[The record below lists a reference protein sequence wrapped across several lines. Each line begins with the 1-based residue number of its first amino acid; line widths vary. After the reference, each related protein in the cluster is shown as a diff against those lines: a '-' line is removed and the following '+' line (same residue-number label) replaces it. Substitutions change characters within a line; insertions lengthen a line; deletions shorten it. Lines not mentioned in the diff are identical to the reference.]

1 MNFDF
6 IVVGGGSSGCVTASK
21 LVKNNANVLLIEEGG
36 DYKNPFL
43 KMPAGFIPMLDGSPY
58 HRFHKTIPQ
67 EQLNGRQHDIAQ
79 GKILGGGS
87 SINGMVYMRGR
98 PSDYNSWTKEI
109 DDEGWGWDSLL
120 KSYVSLEGNQR
131 FNNMYHGINGPLKVS
146 DPKYVVKGTDL
157 YIKTMQGLGLPF
169 NSDFNDGDQHG
180 VGLMQLTTN
189 YGKRC
194 SAVDAFIE
202 PIRDNKKLNIKLRSI
217 VTKVIIENHKAI
229 GVEVLEKGKIN
240 KYFANNEI
248 IITAGTYITPKIL
261 MHSGI
266 GDEEEL
272 KSHNIKTIMNLKGV
286 GKNLQDHH
294 EVPYVVS
301 TKKGY
306 GYYKQDKGIR
316 KIING
321 LQYLLFNS
329 GPVTSNAAE
338 TCSFLNPRD
347 LKDNINP
354 PIKLYCVQIM
364 YTDRD
369 TKDIKPNHGLTLT
382 SCIMNPKARGDIRLR
397 SSNPLDLP
405 LINPNFF
412 SNSDDLNLM
421 IESVKLARKVVRS
434 KPLSDI
440 VIDETLPGE
449 KIKNDNDLENYCKK
463 TVKTNWHPVGTCKM
477 GKENDPFAVLNKKLQ
492 VYGIQNLRVF
502 DVSMMPKLVS
512 GNTNAPAMAIADH
525 ATNILLNDIQF

>member
-6 IVVGGGSSGCVTASK
+6 IIIGGGSSGCVTANK
-21 LVKNNANVLLIEEGG
+21 LVKNNASVLLIEEGG
-36 DYKNPFL
+36 DYTNPFL

-67 EQLNGRQHDIAQ
+67 KQLNDRQHDIAQ

-98 PSDYNSWTKEI
+98 PSDYELWEKEVN
-109 DDEGWGWDSLL
+109 DNTWGWDSLL
-120 KSYVSLEGNQR
+120 KSFVNLEGNQR
-131 FNNMYHGINGPLKVS
+131 FNNKYHGIDGPLKVS

-157 YIKTMQGLGLPF
+157 YIKTMQGLGLPY
-169 NSDFNDGDQHG
+169 NSDFNDGEQYG

-194 SAVDAFIE
+194 SAVDAFIT
-202 PIRDNKKLNIKLRSI
+202 PIRKNKNFRIKLKSI
-217 VTKVIIENHKAI
+217 VTKIIIEKNKAI
-229 GVEVLEKGKIN
+229 GVEVYEKGIIK

-248 IITAGTYITPKIL
+248 ILTAGTYISPKIL

-266 GDEEEL
+266 GDENEL
-272 KSHNIKTIMNLKGV
+272 KKNQIKTILNLKGV

-301 TKKGY
+301 AKKGY
-306 GYYKQDKGIR
+306 GYFKQDKGIR

-321 LQYLLFNS
+321 LQYIFFNS

-338 TCSFLNPRD
+338 TCAFLNPRN
-347 LKDNINP
+347 LKDSIDP

-369 TKDIKPNHGLTLT
+369 TKDIKQSHGLTLT
-382 SCIMNPKARGDIRLR
+382 SCIMNPKARGSINLR

-412 SNSDDLNLM
+412 SNKEDLNLM
-421 IESVKLARKVVRS
+421 IDSVKIARKVVKS

-440 VIDETLPGE
+440 VIDETLPG
-449 KIKNDNDLENYCKK
+449 KDIITDNELESYCKR

-477 GKENDPFAVLNKKLQ
+477 GKDGDPDAVLNTKLQ
-492 VYGIQNLRVF
+492 VYGIENLRVF
-502 DVSMMPKLVS
+502 DVSMMPRLVS
-512 GNTNAPAMAIADH
+512 GNTNAPAMAIANL
-525 ATNILLNDIQF
+525 ATDILLKDN

>member
-1 MNFDF
+1 MKFDY
-6 IVVGGGSSGCVTASK
+6 IIIGGGSSGCVTANK

-43 KMPAGFIPMLDGSPY
+43 KMPAGFIPMLNGSPY
-58 HRFHKTIPQ
+58 HRFHTTISQ
-67 EQLNGRQHDIAQ
+67 KQLNDRKHDIAQ

-98 PSDYNSWTKEI
+98 PSDYNAWENEVGDKY
-109 DDEGWGWDSLL
+109 WNWDNLL
-120 KSYVSLEGNQR
+120 NSYVALEGNQR
-131 FNNMYHGINGPLKVS
+131 FNNKYHGIDGPVKVS

-169 NSDFNDGDQHG
+169 NSDFNDGSQYG

-194 SAVDAFIE
+194 SAVDAFIN
-202 PIRDNKKLNIKLRSI
+202 PIRDNKKLSIKLKSI
-217 VTKVIIENHKAI
+217 VTKIIIENNKAI
-229 GVEVLEKGKIN
+229 GVEVLEKGKIH

-248 IITAGTYITPKIL
+248 IITAGTYISPKIL
-261 MHSGI
+261 MHSGV

-272 KSHNIKTIMNLKGV
+272 KKHNIKTIVNLKGV

-321 LQYLLFNS
+321 LQYVLFNS

-347 LKDNINP
+347 LSDNIDP

-382 SCIMNPKARGDIRLR
+382 SCIMNPKARGDVKLR
-397 SSNPLDLP
+397 SSNPIDLP

-412 SNSDDLNLM
+412 SNKEDLNLM
-421 IESVKLARKVVRS
+421 IDSVKFARKVVKS
-434 KPLSDI
+434 KPLSEI
-440 VIDETLPGE
+440 VISETLPG
-449 KIKNDNDLENYCKK
+449 KNITSDNDLENFCKR

-477 GKENDPFAVLNKKLQ
+477 GKENDQYAVLDNKLR
-492 VYGIQNLRVF
+492 VYGVENLRVF
-502 DVSMMPKLVS
+502 DVSMMPRLVS
-512 GNTNAPAMAIADH
+512 GNTNAPAMAIANH
-525 ATNILLNDIQF
+525 ATNILLRDS

>member
-1 MNFDF
+1 MKYDY
-6 IVVGGGSSGCVTASK
+6 IIIGGGSAGCVTANK
-21 LVKNNANVLLIEEGG
+21 LVNNKANVLLIEEGG

-58 HRFHKTIPQ
+58 HRFHKTINQ
-67 EQLNGRQHDIAQ
+67 KQLNGRQHDIAQ

-98 PSDYNSWTKEI
+98 PSDYEIWEKEVDDKFWSWEH
-109 DDEGWGWDSLL
+109 LL
-120 KSYVSLEGNQR
+120 NSYVTLEGNQR
-131 FNNMYHGINGPLKVS
+131 LNNKYHGINGPLKVS

-169 NSDFNDGDQHG
+169 NSDFNDGNQYG

-194 SAVDAFIE
+194 SAVDAFID
-202 PIRDNKKLNIKLRSI
+202 PIRDNNKLNIKLKSI
-217 VTKVIIENHKAI
+217 VTKIIIEKNKAI
-229 GVEVLEKGKIN
+229 GVEVFEKGKIN
-240 KYFANNEI
+240 KYFANNEV
-248 IITAGTYITPKIL
+248 IITAGTYISPKIL

-272 KSHNIKTIMNLKGV
+272 KSHNIKTIVNLKGV

-306 GYYKQDKGIR
+306 GYFKQDKGLR

-321 LQYLLFNS
+321 LQYILFNS

-338 TCSFLNPRD
+338 TCAFLNPTD
-347 LKDNINP
+347 LKDNIDP

-369 TKDIKPNHGLTLT
+369 TKEIKPNHGLTLT
-382 SCIMNPKARGDIRLR
+382 SCIMNPKARGDVKLR

-412 SNSDDLNLM
+412 SNQDDLKLM
-421 IESVKLARKVVRS
+421 IDSVKFARSVVKS

-440 VIDETLPGE
+440 VIDETLPG
-449 KIKNDNDLENYCKK
+449 KNIKTNEDLINYCKR

-477 GKENDPFAVLNKKLQ
+477 GKEDDPYAVLNNKLQ
-492 VYGIQNLRVF
+492 VYGIENLRVF

-512 GNTNAPAMAIADH
+512 GNTNAPAMAIANN
-525 ATNILLNDIQF
+525 AVNIMLDE

>member
-1 MNFDF
+1 MKYDY
-6 IVVGGGSSGCVTASK
+6 IIIGGGSAGCVTANK
-21 LVKNNANVLLIEEGG
+21 LVNNKANVLLIEEGG

-58 HRFHKTIPQ
+58 HRFHKTINQ
-67 EQLNGRQHDIAQ
+67 KQLNGRQHDIAQ

-98 PSDYNSWTKEI
+98 PSDYEIWEKEVDDKFWSWEH
-109 DDEGWGWDSLL
+109 LL
-120 KSYVSLEGNQR
+120 NSYVTLEGNQR
-131 FNNMYHGINGPLKVS
+131 LNNKYHGINGPLKVS

-169 NSDFNDGDQHG
+169 NSDFNDGNQYG

-194 SAVDAFIE
+194 SAVDAFID
-202 PIRDNKKLNIKLRSI
+202 PIRDNNKLNIKLKSI
-217 VTKVIIENHKAI
+217 VTKIIIEKNKAI
-229 GVEVLEKGKIN
+229 GVEVFEKGKIN
-240 KYFANNEI
+240 KYFANNEV
-248 IITAGTYITPKIL
+248 IITAGTYISPKIL

-272 KSHNIKTIMNLKGV
+272 KSHNIKTRVNLKGV

-306 GYYKQDKGIR
+306 GYFKQDKGLR

-321 LQYLLFNS
+321 LQYILFNS

-338 TCSFLNPRD
+338 TCAFLNPTD
-347 LKDNINP
+347 LKDNIDP

-382 SCIMNPKARGDIRLR
+382 SCIMNPKARGDVKL
-397 SSNPLDLP
+397 SSANPLDLP

-412 SNSDDLNLM
+412 SNQDDLKLM
-421 IESVKLARKVVRS
+421 IDSVKFARSVVKS

-440 VIDETLPGE
+440 VIDETLPG
-449 KIKNDNDLENYCKK
+449 KNIKTNEDLINYCKR

-477 GKENDPFAVLNKKLQ
+477 GKEDDPYAVLNNKLQ
-492 VYGIQNLRVF
+492 VYGIENLRVF

-512 GNTNAPAMAIADH
+512 GNTNAPAMAIANN
-525 ATNILLNDIQF
+525 AVNIMLDE

>member
-1 MNFDF
+1 MKFDY
-6 IVVGGGSSGCVTASK
+6 IIIGGGSSGCVTANK
-21 LVKNNANVLLIEEGG
+21 LINNEAKVLILEEGG

-67 EQLNGRQHDIAQ
+67 QQLNGRQHDIAQ

-98 PSDYNSWTKEI
+98 PSDYDKWFIEVEDQNWT
-109 DDEGWGWDSLL
+109 WDSLL
-120 KSYVSLEGNQR
+120 KSYTDLEGNQR
-131 FNNMYHGINGPLKVS
+131 LNNNFHGANGPLKVS
-146 DPKYVVKGTDL
+146 DPMYVVKGTDL
-157 YIKTMQGLGLPF
+157 YLKTMQGLGLPY
-169 NSDFNDGDQHG
+169 NTDFNDGKQYG
-180 VGLMQLTTN
+180 VGLMQLTTY

-202 PIRDNKKLNIKLRSI
+202 PIRKNKNLTIKLKSI
-217 VTKVIIENHKAI
+217 VTKIIFEKNKAI
-229 GVEVLEKGKIN
+229 GVEVLKNGKLEK
-240 KYFANNEI
+240 YYANNQI
-248 IITAGTYITPKIL
+248 ILTAGTYISPKIL

-266 GDEEEL
+266 GDAEEL
-272 KSHNIKTIMNLKGV
+272 KKHNIRTKINLKGV

-306 GYYKQDKGIR
+306 GYFNQDKGIR
-316 KIING
+316 KYING
-321 LQYLLFNS
+321 LQYILFNS

-338 TCSFLNPRD
+338 TCAFLNPRN
-347 LKDNINP
+347 LKDNNDP

-369 TKDIKPNHGLTLT
+369 TKDIKQSHGLTLT
-382 SCIMNPKARGDIRLR
+382 SCIMNPKARGDVKLR

-412 SNSDDLNLM
+412 SNDEDLNLM
-421 IESVKLARKVVRS
+421 VDSLKFARKVVES
-434 KPLSDI
+434 KPLSEI
-440 VIDETLPGE
+440 VLNETLPG
-449 KIKNDNDLENYCKK
+449 KNIKSDDDLINYCKR

-477 GKENDPFAVLNKKLQ
+477 GKSEDDTAVVDSHLR
-492 VYGIQNLRVF
+492 VHGIENLRVF
-502 DVSMMPKLVS
+502 DVSMMPNLVS
-512 GNTNAPAMAIADH
+512 GNTNAPAMAIANK
-525 ATNILLNDIQF
+525 AVEIMLNE

>member
-1 MNFDF
+1 MNFDY
-6 IVVGGGSSGCVTASK
+6 IIIGGGSSGCVTANK
-21 LVKNNANVLLIEEGG
+21 LVSQNAKVLLIEEGG
-36 DYKNPFL
+36 SYWNPFL

-67 EQLNGRQHDIAQ
+67 QQLNGRQHEIAQ

-98 PSDYNSWTKEI
+98 PSDYDKWEKEVE
-109 DDEGWGWDSLL
+109 DSYWGWESLL
-120 KSYVSLEGNQR
+120 DSFVTLEGNQR
-131 FNNMYHGINGPLKVS
+131 FNNKYHGITGPLKVS

-169 NSDFNDGDQHG
+169 NQDFNDGNQYG
-180 VGLMQLTTN
+180 VGLMQLTTH

-194 SAVDAFIE
+194 SAVDAFID
-202 PIRDNKKLNIKLRSI
+202 PIKNNNNLDIKLKSI
-217 VTKVIIENHKAI
+217 ATKIIIEKGKAK
-229 GVEVLEKGKIN
+229 GVEVFEKGKIN

-248 IITAGTYITPKIL
+248 IITAGTYISPKIL

-272 KSHNIKTIMNLKGV
+272 KNNSIKTIVDLKGV

-306 GYYKQDKGIR
+306 GYFKQDKGLR

-321 LQYLLFNS
+321 LQYILFNS

-338 TCSFLNPRD
+338 TCAFLNPTN
-347 LKDNINP
+347 LKDNIDP

-369 TKDIKPNHGLTLT
+369 TKDIKQNHGLTLT
-382 SCIMNPKARGDIRLR
+382 SCIMNPKARGDVKLR
-397 SSNPLDLP
+397 SPNPLDLP

-412 SNSDDLNLM
+412 SNLDDLKLM
-421 IESVKLARKVVRS
+421 VDSVKFARNVVKS

-440 VIDETLPGE
+440 VIDETLPG
-449 KIKNDNDLENYCKK
+449 KNIKTNEDLINYCKR

-477 GKENDPFAVLNKKLQ
+477 GKEDDPYAVLNNKLQ
-492 VYGIQNLRVF
+492 VYGVENLRVF

-512 GNTNAPAMAIADH
+512 GNTNAPAMAIANH
-525 ATNILLNDIQF
+525 AVNIMLSK

>member
-1 MNFDF
+1 MNFDY
-6 IVVGGGSSGCVTASK
+6 IIIGGGSSGCVTANK
-21 LVKNNANVLLIEEGG
+21 LVSQNAKVLLIEEGG
-36 DYKNPFL
+36 SYWNPFL

-67 EQLNGRQHDIAQ
+67 QQLNGRQHEIAQ

-98 PSDYNSWTKEI
+98 PSDYDKWEKEVE
-109 DDEGWGWDSLL
+109 DSYWGWESLL
-120 KSYVSLEGNQR
+120 DSFVTLEGNQR
-131 FNNMYHGINGPLKVS
+131 FNNKYHGITGPLKVS

-169 NSDFNDGDQHG
+169 NQDFNDGNQYG
-180 VGLMQLTTN
+180 VGLMQLTTH

-194 SAVDAFIE
+194 SAVDAFID
-202 PIRDNKKLNIKLRSI
+202 PIKNNNNLDIKLRSI
-217 VTKVIIENHKAI
+217 ATKIIIEKGKAK
-229 GVEVLEKGKIN
+229 GVEVFEKGKIN

-248 IITAGTYITPKIL
+248 IITAGTYISPKIL

-272 KSHNIKTIMNLKGV
+272 KNNSIKTIVDLKGV

-306 GYYKQDKGIR
+306 GYFKQDKGLR

-321 LQYLLFNS
+321 LQYILFNS

-338 TCSFLNPRD
+338 TCAFLNPTN
-347 LKDNINP
+347 LKDNIDP

-369 TKDIKPNHGLTLT
+369 TKDIKQNHGLTLT
-382 SCIMNPKARGDIRLR
+382 SCIMNPKARGDVKL
-397 SSNPLDLP
+397 SSPNPLDLP

-412 SNSDDLNLM
+412 SNQDDLTLM
-421 IESVKLARKVVRS
+421 VDSVKFARNVVKS

-440 VIDETLPGE
+440 VIDETLPGK
-449 KIKNDNDLENYCKK
+449 KIKTNEDLINYCKR

-477 GKENDPFAVLNKKLQ
+477 GKEDDPYAVLNNKLQ
-492 VYGIQNLRVF
+492 VYGVENLRVF

-512 GNTNAPAMAIADH
+512 GNTNAPAMAIANH
-525 ATNILLNDIQF
+525 AVNIMLSK

>member
-1 MNFDF
+1 MKYDY
-6 IVVGGGSSGCVTASK
+6 IIIGGGSAGCVTANK
-21 LVKNNANVLLIEEGG
+21 LVNNKANVLLIEEGG

-58 HRFHKTIPQ
+58 HRFHKTINQ
-67 EQLNGRQHDIAQ
+67 KQLNGRQHDIAQ

-98 PSDYNSWTKEI
+98 PSDYEIWEKEVDDKFWSWEH
-109 DDEGWGWDSLL
+109 LL
-120 KSYVSLEGNQR
+120 NSYVTLEGNQR
-131 FNNMYHGINGPLKVS
+131 LNNKYHGINGPLKVS

-169 NSDFNDGDQHG
+169 NSDFNDGNQYG

-194 SAVDAFIE
+194 SAVDAFID
-202 PIRDNKKLNIKLRSI
+202 PIRDNNKLNIKLKNI
-217 VTKVIIENHKAI
+217 VTKIIIEKNKAI
-229 GVEVLEKGKIN
+229 GVEVFEKGKIN
-240 KYFANNEI
+240 KYFANNEV
-248 IITAGTYITPKIL
+248 IITAGTYISPKIL

-272 KSHNIKTIMNLKGV
+272 KSHNIKTIVNLKGV

-306 GYYKQDKGIR
+306 GYFKQDKGLR

-321 LQYLLFNS
+321 LQYILFNS

-338 TCSFLNPRD
+338 TCAFLNPTD
-347 LKDNINP
+347 LKDNIDP

-369 TKDIKPNHGLTLT
+369 TKDLKPNHGLTLT
-382 SCIMNPKARGDIRLR
+382 SCIMNPKARGDVKL
-397 SSNPLDLP
+397 SSANPLDLP

-412 SNSDDLNLM
+412 SNQDDLKLM
-421 IESVKLARKVVRS
+421 IDSVKFARSVVKS

-440 VIDETLPGE
+440 VIDETLPG
-449 KIKNDNDLENYCKK
+449 KNIKTNEDLINYCKR

-477 GKENDPFAVLNKKLQ
+477 GKEDDPYAVLNNKLQ
-492 VYGIQNLRVF
+492 VYGIENLRVF

-512 GNTNAPAMAIADH
+512 GNTNAPAMAIANN
-525 ATNILLNDIQF
+525 AVNIMLDE

>member
-1 MNFDF
+1 MRFDY
-6 IVVGGGSSGCVTASK
+6 IIVGGGSSGCVTANK
-21 LVKNNANVLLIEEGG
+21 LVKHHANVLLIEEGG

-43 KMPAGFIPMLDGSPY
+43 KMPAGFIPMLNGSPY
-58 HRFHKTIPQ
+58 HRFHKTTNQ
-67 EQLNGRQHDIAQ
+67 GQLNNRQHEIAQ

-98 PSDYNSWTKEI
+98 PSDYQVWEEEVNDSS
-109 DDEGWGWDSLL
+109 WGWESLL
-120 KSYVSLEGNQR
+120 KSFVTLEGNQR
-131 FNNMYHGINGPLKVS
+131 FNNKYHGINGPLKVS

-169 NSDFNDGDQHG
+169 NFDFNDGNQYG

-202 PIRDNKKLNIKLRSI
+202 SIRKNKNLKIKLRSI
-217 VTKVIIENHKAI
+217 VTKIIIENGKAI
-229 GVEVLEKGKIN
+229 GVEVFEKGKIN

-248 IITAGTYITPKIL
+248 IITAGTYISPKIL

-266 GDEEEL
+266 GDEVEL
-272 KSHNIKTIMNLKGV
+272 KKNNIKTLVKLKGV

-306 GYYKQDKGIR
+306 GYFKQDKGIR

-321 LQYLLFNS
+321 IQYLLFNS

-338 TCSFLNPRD
+338 TCAFLNPRN
-347 LKDNINP
+347 LKDGINP

-382 SCIMNPKARGDIRLR
+382 SCIMNPIARGDVKLR
-397 SSNPLDLP
+397 SKNPLDLP

-412 SNSDDLNLM
+412 SEKEDLKLM
-421 IESVKLARKVVRS
+421 IDSVKFAREVVKS

-440 VIDETLPGE
+440 VINETLPGQS
-449 KIKNDNDLENYCKK
+449 IKSEDDLANYCKR

-477 GKENDPFAVLNKKLQ
+477 GEENDPFAVLNKKLQ
-492 VYGIQNLRVF
+492 VFGVDNLRVF

-512 GNTNAPAMAIADH
+512 GNTNAPAMAIANH
-525 ATNILLNDIQF
+525 ATDILLSDN

>member
-1 MNFDF
+1 MKYDY
-6 IVVGGGSSGCVTASK
+6 IIIGGGSAGCVTANK
-21 LVKNNANVLLIEEGG
+21 LVNNKANVLLIEEGG

-58 HRFHKTIPQ
+58 HRFHKTINQ
-67 EQLNGRQHDIAQ
+67 KQLNGRQHDIAQ

-98 PSDYNSWTKEI
+98 PSDYEIWEKEVDDKFWSWEH
-109 DDEGWGWDSLL
+109 LL
-120 KSYVSLEGNQR
+120 NSYVTLEGNQR
-131 FNNMYHGINGPLKVS
+131 LNNKYHGINGPLKVS

-169 NSDFNDGDQHG
+169 NSDFNDGNQYG

-194 SAVDAFIE
+194 SAVDAFID
-202 PIRDNKKLNIKLRSI
+202 PIRDNNKLNIKLKSI
-217 VTKVIIENHKAI
+217 VTKIIIEKNKAI
-229 GVEVLEKGKIN
+229 GVEVFEKGKIN

-248 IITAGTYITPKIL
+248 IITAGTYISPKIL

-272 KSHNIKTIMNLKGV
+272 KSHNIKTIVNLKGV

-306 GYYKQDKGIR
+306 GYFKQDKGLR

-321 LQYLLFNS
+321 LQYILFNS

-338 TCSFLNPRD
+338 TCAFLNPTD
-347 LKDNINP
+347 LKDNIDP

-382 SCIMNPKARGDIRLR
+382 SCIMNPKARGDVKL
-397 SSNPLDLP
+397 SSANPLDLP

-412 SNSDDLNLM
+412 SNQDDLKLM
-421 IESVKLARKVVRS
+421 IDSVKFARSVVKS

-440 VIDETLPGE
+440 VIDETLPG
-449 KIKNDNDLENYCKK
+449 KNIKTNEDLINYCKR

-477 GKENDPFAVLNKKLQ
+477 GKEDDPYAVLNNKLQ
-492 VYGIQNLRVF
+492 VYGIENLRVF

-512 GNTNAPAMAIADH
+512 GNTNAPAMAIANN
-525 ATNILLNDIQF
+525 AVNIMLDE

>member
-6 IVVGGGSSGCVTASK
+6 IIIGGGSSGCVTANK
-21 LVKNNANVLLIEEGG
+21 LVKNNASVLLIEEGG
-36 DYKNPFL
+36 DYTNPFL

-67 EQLNGRQHDIAQ
+67 KQLNDRQHDIAQ

-98 PSDYNSWTKEI
+98 PSDYNAWEREI
-109 DDEGWGWDSLL
+109 DDKYWSWDSLIN
-120 KSYVSLEGNQR
+120 SYVALEGNQR
-131 FNNMYHGINGPLKVS
+131 LNNKYHGIDGPLKVS

-169 NSDFNDGDQHG
+169 NSDFNDGNQYG

-194 SAVDAFIE
+194 SAVDAFID
-202 PIRDNKKLNIKLRSI
+202 PIRDNKKLSIKLNSI
-217 VTKVIIENHKAI
+217 VTKIIIENNKAI
-229 GVEVLEKGKIN
+229 GVEVLERGKIY

-248 IITAGTYITPKIL
+248 IITAGTYISPKIL

-272 KSHNIKTIMNLKGV
+272 KKHNIKTIINLKGV

-306 GYYKQDKGIR
+306 GYFKQDKGIK

-321 LQYLLFNS
+321 LQYVLFNS

-347 LKDNINP
+347 LKDNIDP

-382 SCIMNPKARGDIRLR
+382 SCIMNPKARGDVKLR
-397 SSNPLDLP
+397 SSNPIDLP

-412 SNSDDLNLM
+412 SNKDDLNLM
-421 IESVKLARKVVRS
+421 IDSVKFARKVVAS

-440 VIDETLPGE
+440 VIDETLPGK
-449 KIKNDNDLENYCKK
+449 KIISDNDLENFCKR

-477 GKENDPFAVLNKKLQ
+477 GTDEDIYAVCDK
-492 VYGIQNLRVF
+492 NLRVKGVRGLRIF
-502 DVSMMPKLVS
+502 DASSFPNLVA
-512 GNTNAPAMAIADH
+512 GNTNAPVIAF
-525 ATNILLNDIQF
+525 ALKAVTELINEY

>member
-1 MNFDF
+1 MNYDY
-6 IVVGGGSSGCVTASK
+6 IIIGGGSSGCVTANR
-21 LVKNNANVLLIEEGG
+21 LVKENANILIIEEGG

-58 HRFHKTIPQ
+58 HRFHKTIQ
-67 EQLNGRQHDIAQ
+67 QTQLNNRQHDIAQ

-98 PSDYNSWTKEI
+98 PSDYDVWEKEI
-109 DDEGWGWDSLL
+109 DDKFWSWEHLL
-120 KSYVSLEGNQR
+120 SSYVSLEGNQR
-131 FNNMYHGINGPLKVS
+131 LNNKYHGINGPLKVS

-194 SAVDAFIE
+194 SAVDAFID
-202 PIRDNKKLNIKLRSI
+202 PIRNNNKFNIKLKSI
-217 VTKVIIENHKAI
+217 VTKIIIEKNKAI
-229 GVEVLEKGKIN
+229 GVEVFEKGKIN

-248 IITAGTYITPKIL
+248 IITAGAYISPKIL

-266 GDEEEL
+266 GDEKEL
-272 KSHNIKTIMNLKGV
+272 QKHNIKTLVNLKGV

-306 GYYKQDKGIR
+306 GYFKQDKGLR

-321 LQYLLFNS
+321 LQYILFNS

-338 TCSFLNPRD
+338 TCAFLNPTN

-382 SCIMNPKARGDIRLR
+382 SCIMNPKARGDVKL
-397 SSNPLDLP
+397 SSGNPLDLP

-412 SNSDDLNLM
+412 SNKDDLNLM
-421 IESVKLARKVVRS
+421 VDSVKFARSVVKS

-440 VIDETLPGE
+440 VIDETLPG
-449 KIKNDNDLENYCKK
+449 KNIKTDEDLINYCKR

-477 GKENDPFAVLNKKLQ
+477 GKEDDPYAVLNNKLQ
-492 VYGIQNLRVF
+492 VYGVEGLRIF

-512 GNTNAPAMAIADH
+512 GNTNAPAMAIANN
-525 ATNILLNDIQF
+525 AVNIMLNK

>member
-1 MNFDF
+1 MKYDY
-6 IVVGGGSSGCVTASK
+6 IIIGGGSAGCVTANK
-21 LVKNNANVLLIEEGG
+21 LVNNKANVLLIEEGG

-58 HRFHKTIPQ
+58 HRFHKTINQ

-98 PSDYNSWTKEI
+98 PSDYEIWEKEVDDKFWSWEH
-109 DDEGWGWDSLL
+109 LL
-120 KSYVSLEGNQR
+120 NSYVTLEGNQR
-131 FNNMYHGINGPLKVS
+131 LNNKYHGINGPLKVS

-169 NSDFNDGDQHG
+169 NSDFNDGNQYG

-194 SAVDAFIE
+194 SAVDAFID
-202 PIRDNKKLNIKLRSI
+202 PIRDNNKLNIKLKSI
-217 VTKVIIENHKAI
+217 VTKIIIEKNKAI
-229 GVEVLEKGKIN
+229 GVEVFEKGKIN
-240 KYFANNEI
+240 KYFANNEV
-248 IITAGTYITPKIL
+248 IITAGTYISPKIL

-272 KSHNIKTIMNLKGV
+272 KSHNIKTIVNLKGV

-306 GYYKQDKGIR
+306 GYFKQDKGLR

-321 LQYLLFNS
+321 LQYILFNS

-338 TCSFLNPRD
+338 TCAFLNPTD
-347 LKDNINP
+347 LKDNNDP

-382 SCIMNPKARGDIRLR
+382 SCIMNPKARGDVKL
-397 SSNPLDLP
+397 SSANPLDLP

-412 SNSDDLNLM
+412 SNQDDLKLM
-421 IESVKLARKVVRS
+421 IDSVKFARSVVKS

-440 VIDETLPGE
+440 VIDETLPG
-449 KIKNDNDLENYCKK
+449 KNIKTNEDLINYCKR

-477 GKENDPFAVLNKKLQ
+477 GKEDDPYAVLNNKLQ
-492 VYGIQNLRVF
+492 VYGIENLRVF

-512 GNTNAPAMAIADH
+512 GNTNAPAMAIANN
-525 ATNILLNDIQF
+525 AVNIMLDE

>member
-1 MNFDF
+1 MIYDF
-6 IVVGGGSSGCVTASK
+6 IIIGGGSSGCVTAHK
-21 LVKNNANVLLIEEGG
+21 LVKNGASVLIIEEGG

-58 HRFHKTIPQ
+58 HRFHKTVPQ

-98 PSDYNSWTKEI
+98 PSDYESWEKEVKDNS
-109 DDEGWGWDSLL
+109 WGWDSLL
-120 KSYVSLEGNQR
+120 KSFVELEGNQR
-131 FNNMYHGINGPLKVS
+131 LNNKYHGIDGPLKVS

-169 NSDFNDGDQHG
+169 NSDFNDGNQHG

-202 PIRDNKKLNIKLRSI
+202 PIRNNKKLTIQLRSV
-217 VTKVIIENHKAI
+217 VTKIIIEKNKAI
-229 GVEVLEKGKIN
+229 GVEVSKKGKID
-240 KYFANNEI
+240 KYFANSEI
-248 IITAGTYITPKIL
+248 IVTAGTYISPKIL

-266 GDEEEL
+266 GDENEL
-272 KSHNIKTIMNLKGV
+272 KRNNIKTLVNLKGV

-306 GYYKQDKGIR
+306 GYFKQDKGIK

-321 LQYLLFNS
+321 IQYLLFNS

-338 TCSFLNPRD
+338 TCSFLNPRN
-347 LKDNINP
+347 LEDNINP

-369 TKDIKPNHGLTLT
+369 TKDIKPSHGLTLT
-382 SCIMNPKARGDIRLR
+382 SCIMNPIARGDVRLR
-397 SSNPLDLP
+397 SPNPLDLP

-412 SNSDDLNLM
+412 SNKDDLNLM
-421 IESVKLARKVVRS
+421 IDSIKFARKVVKS
-434 KPLSDI
+434 KPLNEI
-440 VIDETLPGE
+440 VIDETLPG
-449 KIKNDNDLENYCKK
+449 KNINSDDDIANYCKR

-477 GKENDPFAVLNKKLQ
+477 GMEKDPYAVLNNKLQ
-492 VYGIQNLRVF
+492 VYGVDNLRVF

-512 GNTNAPAMAIADH
+512 GNTNAPAMAIASH
-525 ATNILLNDIQF
+525 ATNMMLEEK

>member
-1 MNFDF
+1 MKYDY
-6 IVVGGGSSGCVTASK
+6 IIIGGGSAGCVTANK
-21 LVKNNANVLLIEEGG
+21 LVNNKANVLLIEEGG

-58 HRFHKTIPQ
+58 HRFHKTINQ
-67 EQLNGRQHDIAQ
+67 KQLNGRQHDIAQ

-98 PSDYNSWTKEI
+98 PSDYEIWEKEVDDKFWSWEH
-109 DDEGWGWDSLL
+109 LL
-120 KSYVSLEGNQR
+120 NSYVTLEGNQR
-131 FNNMYHGINGPLKVS
+131 LNNKYHGINGPLKVS

-169 NSDFNDGDQHG
+169 NSDFNDGNQYG

-194 SAVDAFIE
+194 SAVDAFID
-202 PIRDNKKLNIKLRSI
+202 PIRDNNKLNIKLKNI
-217 VTKVIIENHKAI
+217 VTKIIIEKNKAI
-229 GVEVLEKGKIN
+229 GVEVFEKGKIN
-240 KYFANNEI
+240 KYFANNEV
-248 IITAGTYITPKIL
+248 IITAGTYISPKIL

-272 KSHNIKTIMNLKGV
+272 KSHNIKTIVNLKGV

-306 GYYKQDKGIR
+306 GYFKQDKGLR

-321 LQYLLFNS
+321 LQYILFNS

-338 TCSFLNPRD
+338 TCAFLNPTD
-347 LKDNINP
+347 LKDNIDP

-382 SCIMNPKARGDIRLR
+382 SCIMNPKARGDVKLR

-412 SNSDDLNLM
+412 SNQDDLKLM
-421 IESVKLARKVVRS
+421 IDSVKFARSVVKS

-440 VIDETLPGE
+440 VIDETLPG
-449 KIKNDNDLENYCKK
+449 KNIKTNEDLINYCKR

-477 GKENDPFAVLNKKLQ
+477 GKEDDPYAVLNNKLQ
-492 VYGIQNLRVF
+492 VYGIENLRVF

-512 GNTNAPAMAIADH
+512 GNTNAPAMAIANN
-525 ATNILLNDIQF
+525 AVNIMLDE

>member
-1 MNFDF
+1 MNFDY
-6 IVVGGGSSGCVTASK
+6 IIVGGGSSGCVTASK
-21 LVKNNANVLLIEEGG
+21 LVNNNANVLLLEEGG
-36 DYKNPFL
+36 DYRNPFL

-58 HRFHKTIPQ
+58 HRFHKTTHQ
-67 EQLNGRQHDIAQ
+67 EQLNGRQHEIAQ

-98 PSDYNSWTKEI
+98 PSDYEIWKKEI
-109 DDEGWGWDSLL
+109 DDDNWGWDSLL
-120 KSYVSLEGNQR
+120 KSFITLEGNQR
-131 FNNMYHGINGPLKVS
+131 FNNEHHGINGPLKVS

-169 NSDFNDGDQHG
+169 NSDFNDGDQYG

-202 PIRDNKKLNIKLRSI
+202 PIRNNKNLNIKLRSI
-217 VTKVIIENHKAI
+217 VTKIIIENGKAI
-229 GVEVLEKGKIN
+229 GVEVFEKGKIN

-248 IITAGTYITPKIL
+248 IITAGTYISPKIL

-266 GDEEEL
+266 GDEDEL
-272 KSHNIKTIMNLKGV
+272 KKNNIKTLVNLQGV

-301 TKKGY
+301 TRKGY
-306 GYYKQDKGIR
+306 GYFKQDKGIR

-321 LQYLLFNS
+321 IQYLLFNS

-338 TCSFLNPRD
+338 TCAFLNPRN
-347 LKDNINP
+347 LEDNINP

-369 TKDIKPNHGLTLT
+369 TKDVKPNHGLTLT
-382 SCIMNPKARGDIRLR
+382 SCIMNPVARGNVKLR

-412 SNSDDLNLM
+412 SNKEDLKLM
-421 IESVKLARKVVRS
+421 IDSVKFARNVVKS
-434 KPLSDI
+434 KPLSEI
-440 VIDETLPGE
+440 VVDETLPG
-449 KIKNDNDLENYCKK
+449 KNIESDNDLENYCKR

-477 GKENDPFAVLNKKLQ
+477 GKASDPQAVLNKKLQ
-492 VYGIQNLRVF
+492 VYGVENLRVF
-502 DVSMMPKLVS
+502 DVSIMPKLVS
-512 GNTNAPAMAIADH
+512 GNTNAPAMAIANH
-525 ATNILLNDIQF
+525 ATEILLKDS

>member
-1 MNFDF
+1 MKYDY
-6 IVVGGGSSGCVTASK
+6 IIIGGGSSGCVTANK
-21 LVKNNANVLLIEEGG
+21 LVKENANILLIEEGG

-58 HRFHKTIPQ
+58 HRFHKTIKQ
-67 EQLNGRQHDIAQ
+67 TQLNNRQHDIAQ

-98 PSDYNSWTKEI
+98 PSDYDVWEKEVNDKFWSWEH
-109 DDEGWGWDSLL
+109 LL
-120 KSYVSLEGNQR
+120 NSYVSLEGNQR
-131 FNNMYHGINGPLKVS
+131 LNNKYHGINGPLKVS

-194 SAVDAFIE
+194 SAVDAFID
-202 PIRDNKKLNIKLRSI
+202 PIRDNNKFNIKLKSI
-217 VTKVIIENHKAI
+217 VTKIIIEKNKAI
-229 GVEVLEKGKIN
+229 GVEVFEKGKIN

-248 IITAGTYITPKIL
+248 IITAGTYISPKIL

-272 KSHNIKTIMNLKGV
+272 KKHNIKTLVNLQGV

-306 GYYKQDKGIR
+306 GYFKQNKGLR

-321 LQYLLFNS
+321 LQYILFNS

-338 TCSFLNPRD
+338 TCAFLNPTN
-347 LKDNINP
+347 LKDNIDP

-382 SCIMNPKARGDIRLR
+382 SCIMNPKARGDVKL
-397 SSNPLDLP
+397 SSGNPLDLP

-412 SNSDDLNLM
+412 SNNDDLKLM
-421 IESVKLARKVVRS
+421 VDSLKFARSVVKS

-440 VIDETLPGE
+440 VIDETLPG
-449 KIKNDNDLENYCKK
+449 KNIKTNEDLINYCKR

-477 GKENDPFAVLNKKLQ
+477 GKEDDPYAVLNNKLQ
-492 VYGIQNLRVF
+492 VYGVEGLRIF

-512 GNTNAPAMAIADH
+512 GNTNAPAMAIANN
-525 ATNILLNDIQF
+525 AVNIMLNK

>member
-1 MNFDF
+1 MNFDY
-6 IVVGGGSSGCVTASK
+6 IIIGGGSSGCVTANK
-21 LVKNNANVLLIEEGG
+21 LVSQNAKVLLIEEGG
-36 DYKNPFL
+36 SYWNPFL

-67 EQLNGRQHDIAQ
+67 QQLNGRQHEIAQ

-98 PSDYNSWTKEI
+98 PSDYDKWEKEVE
-109 DDEGWGWDSLL
+109 DSYWGWESLL
-120 KSYVSLEGNQR
+120 DSFVTLEGNQR
-131 FNNMYHGINGPLKVS
+131 FNNKYHGITGPLKVS

-169 NSDFNDGDQHG
+169 NQDFNDGNQYG
-180 VGLMQLTTN
+180 VGLMQLTTH

-194 SAVDAFIE
+194 SAVDAFID
-202 PIRDNKKLNIKLRSI
+202 PIKNNNNLDIKLKSI
-217 VTKVIIENHKAI
+217 ATKIIIEKGKAK
-229 GVEVLEKGKIN
+229 GVEVFEKGKIN

-248 IITAGTYITPKIL
+248 IITAGTYISPKIL

-272 KSHNIKTIMNLKGV
+272 KNNSIKTIVDLKGV

-306 GYYKQDKGIR
+306 GYFKQDKGLR

-321 LQYLLFNS
+321 LQYILFNS

-338 TCSFLNPRD
+338 TCAFLNPTN
-347 LKDNINP
+347 LKDNIDP

-369 TKDIKPNHGLTLT
+369 TKDIKQNHGLTLT
-382 SCIMNPKARGDIRLR
+382 SCIMNPKARGDVKL
-397 SSNPLDLP
+397 SSPNPLDLP

-412 SNSDDLNLM
+412 SNLDDLKLM
-421 IESVKLARKVVRS
+421 VDSVKFARNVVKS

-440 VIDETLPGE
+440 VIDETLPG
-449 KIKNDNDLENYCKK
+449 KNIKTNEDLINYCKR

-477 GKENDPFAVLNKKLQ
+477 GKEDDPYAVLNNKLQ
-492 VYGIQNLRVF
+492 VYGVENLRVF

-512 GNTNAPAMAIADH
+512 GNTNAPAMAIANH
-525 ATNILLNDIQF
+525 AVNIMLSK

>member
-1 MNFDF
+1 MKYDY
-6 IVVGGGSSGCVTASK
+6 IIIGGGSAGCVTANK
-21 LVKNNANVLLIEEGG
+21 LVNNKANVLLIEEGG

-58 HRFHKTIPQ
+58 HRFHKTINQ
-67 EQLNGRQHDIAQ
+67 KQLNGRQHDIAQ

-98 PSDYNSWTKEI
+98 PSDYEIWEKEVDDKFWSWEH
-109 DDEGWGWDSLL
+109 LL
-120 KSYVSLEGNQR
+120 NSYVTLEGNQR
-131 FNNMYHGINGPLKVS
+131 LNNKYHGINGPLKVS

-169 NSDFNDGDQHG
+169 NSDFNDGNQYG

-194 SAVDAFIE
+194 SAVDAFID
-202 PIRDNKKLNIKLRSI
+202 PIRDNNKLNIKLKSI
-217 VTKVIIENHKAI
+217 VTKIIIEKNKAI
-229 GVEVLEKGKIN
+229 GVEVFEKGKIN
-240 KYFANNEI
+240 KYFANNEV
-248 IITAGTYITPKIL
+248 IITAGTYISPKIL

-272 KSHNIKTIMNLKGV
+272 KSHNIKTIVNLKGV

-306 GYYKQDKGIR
+306 GYFKQDKGLR

-321 LQYLLFNS
+321 LQYILFNS

-338 TCSFLNPRD
+338 TCAFLNPTD
-347 LKDNINP
+347 LKDNIDP

-369 TKDIKPNHGLTLT
+369 TKEIKPNHGLTLT
-382 SCIMNPKARGDIRLR
+382 SCIMNPKARGDVKL
-397 SSNPLDLP
+397 SSANPLDLP

-412 SNSDDLNLM
+412 SNQDDLKLM
-421 IESVKLARKVVRS
+421 IDSVKFARSVVKS

-440 VIDETLPGE
+440 VIDETLPG
-449 KIKNDNDLENYCKK
+449 KNIKTNEDLINYCKR

-477 GKENDPFAVLNKKLQ
+477 GKEDDPYAVLNNKLQ
-492 VYGIQNLRVF
+492 VYGIENLRVF

-512 GNTNAPAMAIADH
+512 GNTNAPAMAIANN
-525 ATNILLNDIQF
+525 AVNIMLDE

>member
-6 IVVGGGSSGCVTASK
+6 IIIGGGSSGCVTANK
-21 LVKNNANVLLIEEGG
+21 LVKNNASVLLIEEGG
-36 DYKNPFL
+36 DYTNPFL

-67 EQLNGRQHDIAQ
+67 KQLNDRQHDIAQ

-98 PSDYNSWTKEI
+98 PSDYEVWEKEVDDKFWSWEH
-109 DDEGWGWDSLL
+109 LL
-120 KSYVSLEGNQR
+120 NSYVSLEGNQR
-131 FNNMYHGINGPLKVS
+131 LNNKYHGINGPLKVS

-194 SAVDAFIE
+194 SAVDAFID
-202 PIRDNKKLNIKLRSI
+202 PIRNNNKFNIKLKSI
-217 VTKVIIENHKAI
+217 VTKIIIEKNKAI
-229 GVEVLEKGKIN
+229 GVEVFEKGKIN
-240 KYFANNEI
+240 NYFANNEI
-248 IITAGTYITPKIL
+248 IITAGTYISPKIL

-272 KSHNIKTIMNLKGV
+272 KKHNIKTLVNLQGV

-306 GYYKQDKGIR
+306 GYFKQNKGLR

-321 LQYLLFNS
+321 LQYILFNS

-338 TCSFLNPRD
+338 TCAFLNPTN
-347 LKDNINP
+347 LKDNIDP

-369 TKDIKPNHGLTLT
+369 TKDIKQNHGLTLT
-382 SCIMNPKARGDIRLR
+382 SCILNPKARGDVKL
-397 SSNPLDLP
+397 SSGNPLDLP

-412 SNSDDLNLM
+412 SNNDDLKLM
-421 IESVKLARKVVRS
+421 VDSLKFARSVVKS

-440 VIDETLPGE
+440 VIDETLPG
-449 KIKNDNDLENYCKK
+449 KNMQTNDDLINYCKR

-477 GKENDPFAVLNKKLQ
+477 GKEDDPYAVLNNKLQ
-492 VYGIQNLRVF
+492 VYGVENLRIF

-512 GNTNAPAMAIADH
+512 GNTNAPAMAIANN
-525 ATNILLNDIQF
+525 AVSIMLNK

>member
-1 MNFDF
+1 MKYDY
-6 IVVGGGSSGCVTASK
+6 IIIGGGSAGCVTANK
-21 LVKNNANVLLIEEGG
+21 LVNNKANVLLIEEGG

-58 HRFHKTIPQ
+58 HRFHKTINQ
-67 EQLNGRQHDIAQ
+67 KQLNGRQHDIAQ

-98 PSDYNSWTKEI
+98 PSDYEIWEKEVDDKFWSWEH
-109 DDEGWGWDSLL
+109 LL
-120 KSYVSLEGNQR
+120 NSYVTLEGNQR
-131 FNNMYHGINGPLKVS
+131 LNNKYHGINGPLKVS

-169 NSDFNDGDQHG
+169 NSDFNDGNQYG

-194 SAVDAFIE
+194 SAVDAFID
-202 PIRDNKKLNIKLRSI
+202 PIRDNNKLNIKLKSI
-217 VTKVIIENHKAI
+217 VTKIIIEKNKAI
-229 GVEVLEKGKIN
+229 GVEVFEKGKIN
-240 KYFANNEI
+240 KYFANNEV
-248 IITAGTYITPKIL
+248 IITAGTYISPKIL

-272 KSHNIKTIMNLKGV
+272 KSHNIKTIVNLKGV

-306 GYYKQDKGIR
+306 GYFKQDKGLR

-321 LQYLLFNS
+321 LQYILFNS

-338 TCSFLNPRD
+338 TCAFLNPTD
-347 LKDNINP
+347 LKDNIDP

-382 SCIMNPKARGDIRLR
+382 SCIMNPKARGDVKL
-397 SSNPLDLP
+397 SSANPLDLP

-412 SNSDDLNLM
+412 SNQDDLKLM
-421 IESVKLARKVVRS
+421 IDSVKFARSVVKS

-440 VIDETLPGE
+440 VIDETLPG
-449 KIKNDNDLENYCKK
+449 KNIKTNEDLINYCKR

-477 GKENDPFAVLNKKLQ
+477 GKEDDPYAVLNNKLQ
-492 VYGIQNLRVF
+492 VYGIENLRVF

-512 GNTNAPAMAIADH
+512 GNTNAPAMAIANN
-525 ATNILLNDIQF
+525 AVNIMLDE

>member
-1 MNFDF
+1 MKYDY
-6 IVVGGGSSGCVTASK
+6 IIIGGGSAGCVTANK
-21 LVKNNANVLLIEEGG
+21 LVNNKANVLLIEEGG

-58 HRFHKTIPQ
+58 HRFHKTINQ
-67 EQLNGRQHDIAQ
+67 KQLNGRQHDIAQ

-98 PSDYNSWTKEI
+98 PSDYEIWEKEVDDKFWSWEH
-109 DDEGWGWDSLL
+109 LL
-120 KSYVSLEGNQR
+120 NSYVTLEGNQR
-131 FNNMYHGINGPLKVS
+131 LNNKYHGINGPLKVS

-169 NSDFNDGDQHG
+169 NSDFNDGNQYG

-194 SAVDAFIE
+194 SAVDAFID
-202 PIRDNKKLNIKLRSI
+202 PIRDNNKLNIKLKSI
-217 VTKVIIENHKAI
+217 VTKIIIEKNKAI
-229 GVEVLEKGKIN
+229 GVEVFEKGKIN
-240 KYFANNEI
+240 KYFANNEV
-248 IITAGTYITPKIL
+248 IITAGTYISPKIL

-272 KSHNIKTIMNLKGV
+272 KSHNIKTRVNLKGV

-306 GYYKQDKGIR
+306 GYFKQDKGLR

-321 LQYLLFNS
+321 LQYILFNS

-338 TCSFLNPRD
+338 TCAFLNPTD
-347 LKDNINP
+347 LKDNIDP

-369 TKDIKPNHGLTLT
+369 TKEIKPNHGLTLT
-382 SCIMNPKARGDIRLR
+382 SCIMNPKARGDVKL
-397 SSNPLDLP
+397 SSANPLDLP

-412 SNSDDLNLM
+412 SNQDDLKLM
-421 IESVKLARKVVRS
+421 IDSVKFARSVVKS

-440 VIDETLPGE
+440 VIDETLPG
-449 KIKNDNDLENYCKK
+449 KNIKTNEDLINYCKR

-477 GKENDPFAVLNKKLQ
+477 GKEDDPYSVLNNKLQ
-492 VYGIQNLRVF
+492 VYGIENLRVF

-512 GNTNAPAMAIADH
+512 GNTNAPAMAIANN
-525 ATNILLNDIQF
+525 AVNIMLDE

>member
-1 MNFDF
+1 MKYDY
-6 IVVGGGSSGCVTASK
+6 IIIGGGSAGCVTANK
-21 LVKNNANVLLIEEGG
+21 LVNNKANVLLIDEGR

-58 HRFHKTIPQ
+58 HRFHKTINQ
-67 EQLNGRQHDIAQ
+67 KQLNGRQHDIAQ

-98 PSDYNSWTKEI
+98 PSDYEIWEKEVDDKFWSWEH
-109 DDEGWGWDSLL
+109 LL
-120 KSYVSLEGNQR
+120 NSYVTLEGNQR
-131 FNNMYHGINGPLKVS
+131 LNNKYHGINGPLKVS

-169 NSDFNDGDQHG
+169 NSDFNDGNQYG

-194 SAVDAFIE
+194 SAVDAFID
-202 PIRDNKKLNIKLRSI
+202 PIRDNNKLNIKLKSI
-217 VTKVIIENHKAI
+217 VTKIIIEKNKAI
-229 GVEVLEKGKIN
+229 GVEVFEKGKIN
-240 KYFANNEI
+240 KYFANNEV
-248 IITAGTYITPKIL
+248 IITAGTYISPKIL

-272 KSHNIKTIMNLKGV
+272 KSHNIKTIVNLKGV

-306 GYYKQDKGIR
+306 GYFKQDKGLR

-321 LQYLLFNS
+321 LQYILFNS

-338 TCSFLNPRD
+338 TCAFLNPTD
-347 LKDNINP
+347 LKDNIDP

-382 SCIMNPKARGDIRLR
+382 SCIMNPKARGDVKL
-397 SSNPLDLP
+397 SSANPLDLP

-412 SNSDDLNLM
+412 SNQDDLKLM
-421 IESVKLARKVVRS
+421 IDSVKFARSVVKS

-440 VIDETLPGE
+440 VIDETLPG
-449 KIKNDNDLENYCKK
+449 KNIKTNEDLINYCKR

-477 GKENDPFAVLNKKLQ
+477 GKEDDPYAVLNNKLQ
-492 VYGIQNLRVF
+492 VYGIENLRVF

-512 GNTNAPAMAIADH
+512 GNTNAPAMAIANN
-525 ATNILLNDIQF
+525 AVNIMLDE

>member
-1 MNFDF
+1 MKYDY
-6 IVVGGGSSGCVTASK
+6 IIIGGGSAGCVTANK
-21 LVKNNANVLLIEEGG
+21 LVNNKANVLLIEEGG

-58 HRFHKTIPQ
+58 HRFHKTINQ
-67 EQLNGRQHDIAQ
+67 KQLNGRQHDIAQ

-98 PSDYNSWTKEI
+98 PSDYEIWEKEVDDKFWSWEH
-109 DDEGWGWDSLL
+109 LL
-120 KSYVSLEGNQR
+120 NSYVTLEGNQR
-131 FNNMYHGINGPLKVS
+131 LNNKYHGINGPLKVS

-169 NSDFNDGDQHG
+169 NSDFNDGNQYG

-194 SAVDAFIE
+194 SAVDAFID
-202 PIRDNKKLNIKLRSI
+202 PIRDNNKLNIKLKNI
-217 VTKVIIENHKAI
+217 VTKIIIEKNKAI
-229 GVEVLEKGKIN
+229 GVEVFEKGKIN
-240 KYFANNEI
+240 KYFANNEV
-248 IITAGTYITPKIL
+248 IITAGTYISPKIL

-272 KSHNIKTIMNLKGV
+272 KSHNIKTIVNLKGV

-306 GYYKQDKGIR
+306 GYFKQDKGLR

-321 LQYLLFNS
+321 LQYILFNS

-338 TCSFLNPRD
+338 TCAFLNPTD
-347 LKDNINP
+347 LKDNIDP

-382 SCIMNPKARGDIRLR
+382 SCIMNPKARGDVKL
-397 SSNPLDLP
+397 SSANPLDLP

-412 SNSDDLNLM
+412 SNQDDLKLM
-421 IESVKLARKVVRS
+421 IDSVKFARSVVKS

-440 VIDETLPGE
+440 VIDETLPG
-449 KIKNDNDLENYCKK
+449 KNIKTNEDLINYCKR

-477 GKENDPFAVLNKKLQ
+477 GKEDDPYAVLNNKLQ
-492 VYGIQNLRVF
+492 VYGIENLRVF

-512 GNTNAPAMAIADH
+512 GNTNAPAMAIANN
-525 ATNILLNDIQF
+525 AVNIMLDE

>member
-1 MNFDF
+1 MKYDY
-6 IVVGGGSSGCVTASK
+6 IIIGGGSAGCVTANK
-21 LVKNNANVLLIEEGG
+21 LVNNKANVLLIEEGG

-58 HRFHKTIPQ
+58 HRFHKTINQ
-67 EQLNGRQHDIAQ
+67 KQLNGRQHDIAQ

-98 PSDYNSWTKEI
+98 PSDYEIWEKEVDDKFWSWEH
-109 DDEGWGWDSLL
+109 LL
-120 KSYVSLEGNQR
+120 NSYVTLEGNQR
-131 FNNMYHGINGPLKVS
+131 LNNKYHGINGPLKVS

-169 NSDFNDGDQHG
+169 NSDFNDGNQYG

-194 SAVDAFIE
+194 SAVDAFID
-202 PIRDNKKLNIKLRSI
+202 PIRDNNKLNIKLKNI
-217 VTKVIIENHKAI
+217 VTKIIIEKNKAI
-229 GVEVLEKGKIN
+229 GVEVFEKGKIN
-240 KYFANNEI
+240 KYFANNEV
-248 IITAGTYITPKIL
+248 IITAGTYISPKIL

-266 GDEEEL
+266 GDEKEL
-272 KSHNIKTIMNLKGV
+272 KNHNIKTIVNLKGV

-306 GYYKQDKGIR
+306 GYFKQDKGLR

-321 LQYLLFNS
+321 LQYILFNS

-338 TCSFLNPRD
+338 TCAFLNPTD
-347 LKDNINP
+347 LKDNIDP

-382 SCIMNPKARGDIRLR
+382 SCIMNPKARGDVKL
-397 SSNPLDLP
+397 SSANPLDLP

-412 SNSDDLNLM
+412 SNQDDLKLM
-421 IESVKLARKVVRS
+421 IDSVKFARSVVKS

-440 VIDETLPGE
+440 VIDETLPG
-449 KIKNDNDLENYCKK
+449 KNIKTNEDLINYCKR

-477 GKENDPFAVLNKKLQ
+477 GKEDDPYAVLNNKLQ
-492 VYGIQNLRVF
+492 VYGIENLRVF

-512 GNTNAPAMAIADH
+512 GNTNAPAMAIANN
-525 ATNILLNDIQF
+525 AVNIMLDE

>member
-1 MNFDF
+1 MKYDY
-6 IVVGGGSSGCVTASK
+6 IIIGGGSSGCVTANK
-21 LVKNNANVLLIEEGG
+21 LVKENANILLIEEGG
-36 DYKNPFL
+36 DYINPFL

-58 HRFHKTIPQ
+58 HRFHKTILQ
-67 EQLNGRQHDIAQ
+67 TQLNNRQHDIAQ

-98 PSDYNSWTKEI
+98 PSDYDVWEKEVNDKFWSWEH
-109 DDEGWGWDSLL
+109 LL
-120 KSYVSLEGNQR
+120 NSYVSLEGNQR
-131 FNNMYHGINGPLKVS
+131 LNNKYHGINGPLKVS

-194 SAVDAFIE
+194 SAVDAFID
-202 PIRDNKKLNIKLRSI
+202 PIRDNNKFNIKLKSI
-217 VTKVIIENHKAI
+217 VTKIIIEKNKAI
-229 GVEVLEKGKIN
+229 GVEVFEKGKTN

-248 IITAGTYITPKIL
+248 IITAGTYISPKIL

-272 KSHNIKTIMNLKGV
+272 KKHNIKTIVNLKGV

-306 GYYKQDKGIR
+306 GYFKQNKGLR

-321 LQYLLFNS
+321 LQYILFNS

-338 TCSFLNPRD
+338 TCAFLNPTN
-347 LKDNINP
+347 LKDNIDP

-369 TKDIKPNHGLTLT
+369 TKDIKQNHGLTLT
-382 SCIMNPKARGDIRLR
+382 SCILNPKARGDVKL
-397 SSNPLDLP
+397 SSGNPLDLP

-412 SNSDDLNLM
+412 SNDDDLKLM
-421 IESVKLARKVVRS
+421 VDSLKFARSVVKS

-440 VIDETLPGE
+440 VIDETLPG
-449 KIKNDNDLENYCKK
+449 KNMQTNDDLINYCKR

-477 GKENDPFAVLNKKLQ
+477 GKESDPYAVLNNKLQ
-492 VYGIQNLRVF
+492 VYGVENLRIF

-512 GNTNAPAMAIADH
+512 GNTNAPAMAIANN
-525 ATNILLNDIQF
+525 AVSIMLNK

>member
-1 MNFDF
+1 MKYDY
-6 IVVGGGSSGCVTASK
+6 IIIGGGSAGCVTANK
-21 LVKNNANVLLIEEGG
+21 LVNNKANVLLIEEGG

-58 HRFHKTIPQ
+58 HRFHKTINQ
-67 EQLNGRQHDIAQ
+67 KQLNGRQHDIAQ

-98 PSDYNSWTKEI
+98 PSDYEIWEKEVDDKFWSWEH
-109 DDEGWGWDSLL
+109 LL
-120 KSYVSLEGNQR
+120 NSYVTLEGNQR
-131 FNNMYHGINGPLKVS
+131 LNNKYHGINGPLKVS

-169 NSDFNDGDQHG
+169 NSDFNDGNQYG

-194 SAVDAFIE
+194 SAVDAFID
-202 PIRDNKKLNIKLRSI
+202 PIRDNNKLNIKLKSI
-217 VTKVIIENHKAI
+217 VTKIIIEKNKAI
-229 GVEVLEKGKIN
+229 GVEVFEKGKIN
-240 KYFANNEI
+240 KYFANNEV
-248 IITAGTYITPKIL
+248 IITAGTYISPKIL

-266 GDEEEL
+266 GDEKEL
-272 KSHNIKTIMNLKGV
+272 KNHNIKTIVNLKGV

-306 GYYKQDKGIR
+306 GYFKQDKGLR

-321 LQYLLFNS
+321 LQYILFNS

-338 TCSFLNPRD
+338 TCAFLNPTD
-347 LKDNINP
+347 LKDNIDP

-382 SCIMNPKARGDIRLR
+382 SCIMNPKARGDVKL
-397 SSNPLDLP
+397 SSANPLDLP

-412 SNSDDLNLM
+412 SNQDDLKLM
-421 IESVKLARKVVRS
+421 IDSVKFARSVVKS

-440 VIDETLPGE
+440 VIDETLPG
-449 KIKNDNDLENYCKK
+449 KNIKTNEDLINYCKR

-477 GKENDPFAVLNKKLQ
+477 GKEDDPYAVLNNKLQ
-492 VYGIQNLRVF
+492 VYGIENLRVF

-512 GNTNAPAMAIADH
+512 GNTNAPAMAIANN
-525 ATNILLNDIQF
+525 AVNIMLDE